1 MFPHPFQM
9 ALMGYWFS
17 ESQHR
22 EAGEYVRRLEA
33 YARRLEKNLETAL
46 RERAEWEKYAKDVE
60 NRLAALTQ
68 ESEMRRGEVERLKA
82 LLREREYR
90 ETTEYVTRDKTHAR
104 RLEKDL
110 EAALRGRE
118 KWEKYAKDVEN
129 RLAALTQESETFRR
143 EVERLKGL
151 LVEAKKHKKTWE
163 ERQEKLEKEL
173 RATGEKLRDLETAM
187 KSMIARHRTL
197 VRDTAKLKAFL
208 QEFFGDQAPRLL
220 TPLGLRHCQMVLRFI
235 QRLPDDPGEGS
246 GP

>member
-9 ALMGYWFS
+9 ALMGYWLS

-22 EAGEYVRRLEA
+22 EAGDYVRRLEA
-33 YARRLEKNLETAL
+33 YARRLEKNLEAAL
-46 RERAEWEKYAKDVE
+46 RERAEWEKHAKDVE
-60 NRLAALTQ
+60 NR
-68 ESEMRRGEVERLKA
+68 
-82 LLREREYR
+82 
-90 ETTEYVTRDKTHAR
+90 
-104 RLEKDL
+104 
-110 EAALRGRE
+110 
-118 KWEKYAKDVEN
+118 W
-129 RLAALTQESETFRR
+129 AALTQESETFCR

-163 ERQEKLEKEL
+163 ERQEELEKEL